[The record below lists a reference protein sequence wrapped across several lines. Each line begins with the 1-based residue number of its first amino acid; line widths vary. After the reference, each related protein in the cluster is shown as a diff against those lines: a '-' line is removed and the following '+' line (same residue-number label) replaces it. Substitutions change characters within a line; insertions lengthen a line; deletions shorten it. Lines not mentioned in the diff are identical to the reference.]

1 MTESPQTPAE
11 ALAEPP
17 ELYERNLWAAAR
29 LLGGAT
35 ILFFISFV
43 FAYFYLKSF
52 NNNDNWRPPGIDPPD
67 GYGAAIV
74 ILFALSAASL
84 GYSSR
89 QAQRKRP
96 WLAAAGLSLGL
107 GLAAVIVQGFEY
119 ANLGF
124 SPTDGGYAS
133 VFLGWT
139 IFFAIFVLPAMYWV
153 ETMLATGLRQRRSS
167 ADYFPADIGP
177 AAFYW
182 TLLAAIGVIAWFIL
196 YVL

>member
-1 MTESPQTPAE
+1 MTDHARTPDA

-17 ELYERNLWAAAR
+17 ELYERNLWVGAR

-52 NNNDNWRPPGIDPPD
+52 NNNDNWRPPGIDPPG

-74 ILFALSAASL
+74 ILFVLSAASL
-84 GYSSR
+84 SYAAR
-89 QAQRKRP
+89 EAPRKRP

-107 GLAAVIVQGFEY
+107 GLAGVVVQGFEY

-124 SPTDGGYAS
+124 GPEDGGYAS
-133 VFLGWT
+133 VFMGWT
-139 IFFAIFVLPAMYWV
+139 IFFAIWVLPAMYWV

-167 ADYFPADIGP
+167 ADYVPAGIGA

-182 TLLAAIGVIAWFIL
+182 SLLAAIGVVAWFIL